1 MTSGSIFLH
10 LLCFDRK
17 VLPKFVSGNHKNVLN
32 LEDHQMQLKAPF
44 TLLKEPPKKSPIPKV
59 LLAIAAL
66 IVVGGGYWFSQSNK
80 SGETMSTTTNST
92 QSKKV
97 APGYLDKND
106 PIFISIK
113 GRAGTDLE
121 QSIKRA
127 DPESAEN
134 KSLATQAEA
143 WTEEKQNQFLALFEK
158 SIDDYV
164 DQTHLSNGGIFS
176 FGTFMV
182 VFKSFGEMEQK
193 RMGERHDIRVQY
205 LGGDKYVAEFWED
218 SEAPALASTS
228 KPDDDNIE
236 MVKELIRLSSGR
248 DSTSIEDGITSTQK
262 VALRYTKMMALLYTQ
277 ANDGSMTFNDPF
289 QPVFDFVK

>member
-1 MTSGSIFLH
+1 
-10 LLCFDRK
+10 
-17 VLPKFVSGNHKNVLN
+17 
-32 LEDHQMQLKAPF
+32 MQLKAPF

>member
-1 MTSGSIFLH
+1 MQPSTPSKH
-10 LLCFDRK
+10 LARK
-17 VLPKFVSGNHKNVLN
+17 TRAATIMIAL
-32 LEDHQMQLKAPF
+32 
-44 TLLKEPPKKSPIPKV
+44 TV
-59 LLAIAAL
+59 LLF
-66 IVVGGGYWFSQSNK
+66 VGGGYYFYQSGKTENII
-80 SGETMSTTTNST
+80 ETTMTSVQTKHAT
-92 QSKKV
+92 
-97 APGYLDKND
+97 PGYLDKSD

-113 GRAGTDLE
+113 GRAGTDLK

-134 KSLATQAEA
+134 KSLATQAET
-143 WTEEKQNQFLALFEK
+143 WPEEKQDQFLALVEK

-164 DQTHLSNGGIFS
+164 GQTHLSNGGIFS
-176 FGTFMV
+176 VGTFMV

-248 DSTSIEDGITSTQK
+248 DSTSIEDGITSTKK

-277 ANDGSMTFNDPF
+277 ANDGAMTFNDPF